1 MKEKKVTQGIS
12 IFSILIYSLFI
23 GLIAGAG
30 VDKSYILPVALI
42 AAVVL
47 YVNRKKIAAGNT
59 ASQSSDDSQQAFNP
73 SEHYYA
79 WPELGQF
86 VFELTGESC
95 QGAIKQLAQEN
106 PTDPGEDSGSKTHI
120 LKAHLIP
127 DNDNLYDSSAIRVDI
142 HNRTVGYLNREQ
154 ARSFHS
160 RLDEK
165 RLSNR
170 ITTCNAIITG
180 GGEVN
185 GEILDYSVKLDIE
198 PFESHNPKITVG
210 LP

>member
-1 MKEKKVTQGIS
+1 MKEKKATERL
-12 IFSILIYSLFI
+12 SILSILVYSLFL
-23 GLIAGAG
+23 GLIVGAG
-30 VDKSYILPVALI
+30 VDKSHILPVALI

-47 YVNRKKIAAGNT
+47 YANRNKIAAENI
-59 ASQSSDDSQQAFNP
+59 ASQSDEVSNP
-73 SEHYYA
+73 AENYSA

-86 VFELTGESC
+86 AFELTGESC

-106 PTDPGEDSGSKTHI
+106 LIDPREDSGSKVHT

-127 DNDNLYDSSAIRVDI
+127 DNDNLYDSSVIRVDI
-142 HNRTVGYLNREQ
+142 HHRTVGYLNRGQ
-154 ARSFHS
+154 AHSFHR

-165 RLSNR
+165 GLSSR

-185 GEILDYSVKLDIE
+185 GEILDYGVKLDIE

>member
-1 MKEKKVTQGIS
+1 MKEKKATPGIS

-47 YVNRKKIAAGNT
+47 YANRNKIATENT
-59 ASQSSDDSQQAFNP
+59 VSPSSDNSQQAFNP
-73 SEHYYA
+73 AKNYYA

-86 VFELTGESC
+86 AFELTGESC
-95 QGAIKQLAQEN
+95 QGAIKQLEQEN
-106 PTDPGEDSGSKTHI
+106 PTDPVEDSGSKTHI

-142 HNRTVGYLNREQ
+142 HNRTVGYMNREQ
-154 ARSFHS
+154 AASFHR

-165 RLSNR
+165 GLSSR
-170 ITTCNAIITG
+170 ITICNAIIT

-185 GEILDYSVKLDIE
+185 GEILDYGVKLDIE
-198 PFESHNPKITVG
+198 PFESHNPKITVE